1 MKRHVMVFLALVLCL
16 GMVALLPTVALAQ
29 DPVEAP
35 TVVSMPVG
43 DGGYVPPPFTTDHS
57 GTASF
62 HRPDTRGVLPSAY
75 SLVAQSRMTPVKD
88 QGSYGTC
95 WAFAALASAESIAKS
110 DGLIASP
117 DFSEWQLAYFAYES
131 HNGLPAFTKRTSGS
145 VFNLGG
151 NSYKAAAL
159 LARGTS
165 PVREDQAL
173 YGGAVP
179 SPVHKPNYSLKQWNT
194 LYTADEWKATLMDKG
209 AIEISYHAPA
219 DTYEQSRYYNAST
232 GAYNCDSAVTP
243 NHAVTLVGWDDNYSA
258 SNFTVN
264 PGQNGAWLVKN
275 SWGTNWGTQAGGG
288 SSRGYFW
295 LSYADQS
302 LSAEANAFELMPP
315 VADEK
320 LYTYVDL
327 GMIYA
332 VGYGKENAWMKSV
345 FTSAAPETLNSVGLF
360 FSADGASYNIYV
372 TRYDAASGQYVNVW
386 QTPQSGT
393 AANAGYQK
401 ISMTSP
407 VNLEANQKFEII
419 VQINTPGYNYPIPVE
434 AAVSNYSTGATF
446 AAGQSY
452 VSSSG
457 GAWTDLISFPYDV
470 CINAFTVPADPSSDT
485 TPPSIV
491 LKNASGTVLNN
502 GAFCNTSVT
511 VTVTD
516 TNPVTKTAKKDN
528 VTIAWPSSNVFSA
541 DGSYVITAEDEA
553 GNVTTRSF
561 KVDKTKPVI
570 TVKTSDGK
578 TVAAGSYQKLT
589 ATVTVTDTNFSTKAV
604 KKNGVAIAWP
614 SANAFS
620 ADGQY
625 AVTATDKAGNVA
637 TFTFAVDK
645 TKPVI
650 AAKTSDGKAVVAGT
664 FKKLTA
670 TVTVTDANLLTKAV
684 KKNGVTIAW
693 PSANAFSADGQYA
706 VTATD
711 KAGNVATFTFTVDK
725 TKPVITAKTSDGK
738 AVVAGTF
745 KKLMVTVTVTD
756 ANLLTKAVKKNGVAI
771 SWPSANAF
779 SADGQYAI
787 TATDKAGNVAT
798 FTFTVDK
805 TKPVITAKT
814 SDGKA
819 VAWATHKK
827 LTVTVTVTDANL
839 LTKTVKK
846 NGVTIAWPSAGVFT
860 ASAKYEITATD
871 KAGNVGTFIFTVDK
885 IKPVIAAKTTD
896 GKTVAAN
903 SHQKLTVKVTVT
915 DANLTAKTVKKNG
928 VTIAWP
934 STNAF
939 STDGQY
945 VVTATDKAGNVTS
958 FAFSVDKTAPK
969 VVVKTSAGK
978 TVPQNGTVSGK
989 VLVTVSDA
997 ALSAKTIKKDGKAL
1011 TWPTT
1016 NAFTAKGKYTVT
1028 ATDKAGNTA
1037 VYTFTIR

>member
-35 TVVSMPVG
+35 TIITTPVG

-57 GTASF
+57 DTPSF
-62 HRPDTRGVLPSAY
+62 SGPVTRSVLPPAY
-75 SLVAQSRMTPVKD
+75 SLVALDRTTPVRN

-95 WAFAALASAESIAKS
+95 WAFAALASVESIAKS
-110 DGLIASP
+110 GGLITAP
-117 DFSEWQLAYFAYES
+117 DFSEWQLAYFTYES
-131 HNGLPAFTKRTSGS
+131 YNGLPAFTKRTLSPALNP
-145 VFNLGG
+145 VFDQGG

-165 PVREDQAL
+165 PVREDQAP
-173 YGGAVP
+173 YGGTVP
-179 SPVHKPNYSLKQWNT
+179 SAAHKPSYSLKQWST
-194 LYTADEWKATLMDKG
+194 LYTDDEWKATLMDKG
-209 AIEISYHAPA
+209 AIEISYYASSSA
-219 DTYEQSRYYNAST
+219 TMYRAGTAAYYCPYGN
-232 GAYNCDSAVTP
+232 TP
-243 NHAVTLVGWDDNYSA
+243 NHAVTLVGWDDTYPA
-258 SNFTVN
+258 ANFATN
-264 PGQNGAWLVKN
+264 PGRDGAWLVKN
-275 SWGTNWGTQAGGG
+275 SWSTGWGNN
-288 SSRGYFW
+288 GYFW

-315 VADEK
+315 VEDEK

-401 ISMTSP
+401 ISLTSP

-491 LKNASGTVLNN
+491 LKNASGSVLNN

-528 VTIAWPSSNVFSA
+528 VAIAWPSSNVFST

-589 ATVTVTDTNFSTKAV
+589 AMVTVTDTNFSTKTV
-604 KKNGVAIAWP
+604 KKNGVA
-614 SANAFS
+614 
-620 ADGQY
+620 
-625 AVTATDKAGNVA
+625 
-637 TFTFAVDK
+637 
-645 TKPVI
+645 
-650 AAKTSDGKAVVAGT
+650 
-664 FKKLTA
+664 
-670 TVTVTDANLLTKAV
+670 
-684 KKNGVTIAW
+684 IAW

-725 TKPVITAKTSDGK
+725 TKPVIAAKTSDGK

-745 KKLMVTVTVTD
+745 KKLAATVTVTD

-771 SWPSANAF
+771 AWPSANAF

-939 STDGQY
+939 SMDGQY

-997 ALSAKTIKKDGKAL
+997 ALSAKTIKKDGKAI

>member
-1 MKRHVMVFLALVLCL
+1 MRKGIAVLL
-16 GMVALLPTVALAQ
+16 SLILSLLIITGIPTIAHAQ

-35 TVVSMPVG
+35 TVIVTTPG
-43 DGGYVPPPFTTDHS
+43 DGGGYVPPPFTTDHS
-57 GTASF
+57 DTPSF
-62 HRPDTRGVLPSAY
+62 SGPDTRSVLPPAY

-88 QGSYGTC
+88 QGIYGTC
-95 WAFAALASAESIAKS
+95 WSFAALASAESIAKS
-110 DGLIASP
+110 DGLIAAP

-131 HNGLPAFTKRTSGS
+131 YNGLPAFTKRTSGS

-151 NSYKAAAL
+151 NSYMAAAL

-165 PVREDQAL
+165 PLREDQAL
-173 YGGAVP
+173 YGGAMP
-179 SPVHKPNYSLKQWNT
+179 SPDQKPSFSLKQWST
-194 LYTADEWKATLMDKG
+194 LYTDNEWKATLMDKG
-209 AIEISYHAPA
+209 AIEISYYASSSTTMYRA
-219 DTYEQSRYYNAST
+219 GTAAYYCPYGN
-232 GAYNCDSAVTP
+232 TP
-243 NHAVTLVGWDDNYSA
+243 NHAVTLVGWDDTYPA
-258 SNFTVN
+258 ANFATN
-264 PGQNGAWLVKN
+264 PGLNGAWLVKN
-275 SWGTNWGTQAGGG
+275 SWGDGWGN
-288 SSRGYFW
+288 SGYFW

-302 LSAEANAFELMPP
+302 LSAEANAFELTAP
-315 VADEK
+315 VEDEK
-320 LYTYVDL
+320 VYTYADL
-327 GMIYA
+327 GMIA
-332 VGYGKENAWMKSV
+332 SLGYGQESAWMKSV
-345 FTSAAPETLNSVGLF
+345 FTSTAQETLNSVGLF
-360 FSADGASYNIYV
+360 FTADGASYNIYV
-372 TRYDAASGQYVNVW
+372 TRYDAVSGQFVHVW
-386 QTPQSGT
+386 QSPQSGT
-393 AANAGYQK
+393 ATDAGYQK
-401 ISMTSP
+401 IPLSSP
-407 VNLEANQKFEII
+407 VNLTANQKFEII
-419 VQINTPGYNYPIPVE
+419 VQITTPAYTYPIPIE
-434 AAVSNYSTGATF
+434 MISMNYSDNATF

-457 GAWTDLISFPYDV
+457 GAWTDIASSSYDV

-502 GAFCNTSVT
+502 GAFCNTAVT
-511 VTVTD
+511 VAVTD

-528 VTIAWPSSNVFSA
+528 VTIAWPSGNVFST
-541 DGSYVITAEDEA
+541 DGSYVVTAEDEA

-570 TVKTSDGK
+570 TVKTTDGK
-578 TVAAGSYQKLT
+578 TVAANSYQKLT
-589 ATVTVTDTNFSTKAV
+589 ATVTVTDTNFSTKTV
-604 KKNGVAIAWP
+604 KKNGVAI
-614 SANAFS
+614 
-620 ADGQY
+620 
-625 AVTATDKAGNVA
+625 T
-637 TFTFAVDK
+637 
-645 TKPVI
+645 
-650 AAKTSDGKAVVAGT
+650 
-664 FKKLTA
+664 
-670 TVTVTDANLLTKAV
+670 
-684 KKNGVTIAW
+684 W

-725 TKPVITAKTSDGK
+725 TKPVIAAKTSDGK

-745 KKLMVTVTVTD
+745 QKLTATVTVTD

-771 SWPSANAF
+771 AWPSANTF
-779 SADGQYAI
+779 SADGQYAV

-805 TKPVITAKT
+805 TKPAVTAKT
-814 SDGKA
+814 SDGKV
-819 VAWATHKK
+819 VAWVAHKK

-839 LTKTVKK
+839 LAKTVKK
-846 NGVTIAWPSAGVFT
+846 NGVAIAWPSAGIFT

-885 IKPVIAAKTTD
+885 IKPVVTAKTTD

-915 DANLTAKTVKKNG
+915 DATLTAKTVKKNG
-928 VTIAWP
+928 VTIVWP

-958 FAFSVDKTAPK
+958 FAFTVDKTAPK
-969 VVVKTSAGK
+969 VVVKTSTGK
-978 TVPQNGTVSGK
+978 VVPQNGTVSGK

-997 ALSAKTIKKDGKAL
+997 ALSVKTIKKDGKAI
-1011 TWPTT
+1011 TWPTS